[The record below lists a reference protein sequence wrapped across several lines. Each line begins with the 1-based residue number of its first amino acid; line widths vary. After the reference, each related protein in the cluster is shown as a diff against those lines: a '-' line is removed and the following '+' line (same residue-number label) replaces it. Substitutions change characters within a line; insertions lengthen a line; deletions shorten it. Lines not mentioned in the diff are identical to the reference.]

1 MITLHPE
8 YLLKKGKKEFVI
20 LPYEE
25 FSSLKDL
32 LEDMDDLL
40 DLRKAKK
47 REMHKPVVLLKD
59 LKQKLAD

>member
-8 YLLKKGKKEFVI
+8 YLVKKGKREFVI

-25 FSSLKDL
+25 FSSIKDL

-47 REMHKPVVLLKD
+47 KEKNKPIISLKEV
-59 LKQKLAD
+59 KQKLVD